1 LLVSSA
7 GGALCAHIHTPL
19 PWMIGPLFAM
29 ALCNFSGAR
38 LLATP
43 LGREVGQLLVAVTLG
58 LYFTPVVA
66 AEVATHALLLI
77 AAAFAAIAVGLVAS
91 RVLMRYAKVDQAT
104 AFFASVPGGAAEM
117 ANLGERF
124 GAAVDK
130 VAVAHSLRITLV
142 VCTIPV
148 SLTLLDI
155 HGGDVYQPVAI
166 PFSSFGLAGLMMAAI
181 CGGLIFRRTSFPNPW
196 MMGPLLITILLT
208 SVGIE
213 LSSMTS
219 LLTNGG
225 QVLLGCA
232 LGARFSRTFLREAP
246 RFVAVVIGS
255 IFLMMLLSTAIA
267 IGMGQLAGIFLPS
280 MVLAMAPGG
289 IAEMSI
295 TAKTLQLG
303 VALVTAA
310 HVTRVVIIIAL
321 TESIYRRLGGET
333 SRCVSGQRDRKYP
346 R

>member
-1 LLVSSA
+1 LPNLPRIIAGLLVSSA
-7 GGALCAHIHTPL
+7 GGALCAYIHTPL
-19 PWMIGPLFAM
+19 PWMIGPLLAM
-29 ALCNFSGAR
+29 AVCNFSGAR
-38 LLATP
+38 LLAPP

-66 AEVATHALLLI
+66 AEVATHAVLLI
-77 AAAFAAIAVGLVAS
+77 VAAFAAIGVGLVAS
-91 RVLMRYAKVDQAT
+91 RVLMRFATVDQPT

-124 GAAVDK
+124 DAAVDK
-130 VAVAHSLRITLV
+130 VAVAHSLRIMLV

-148 SLTLLDI
+148 LLTLLDV
-155 HGGDVYQPVAI
+155 HGGDIYRPVLI
-166 PFSSFGLAGLMMAAI
+166 PFSGLGLTALMAAAI
-181 CGGLIFRRTSFPNPW
+181 SGGLIFRRTSFPNPW
-196 MMGPLLITILLT
+196 MMGPLLMTILVT
-208 SVGIE
+208 SLGVE
-213 LSSMTS
+213 LSSMNS

-246 RFVAVVIGS
+246 RFVAVVIAT
-255 IFLMMLLSTAIA
+255 IFLMMLLSTLIA
-267 IGMGQLAGIFLPS
+267 LGMGQLAGIFLPS

-310 HVTRVVIIIAL
+310 HVTRVVIIIAF
-321 TESIYRRLGGET
+321 TESIYRRLIIKK
-333 SRCVSGQRDRKYP
+333 R
-346 R
+346 